1 MDKDLTTLAKD
12 SPTVLQDA
20 GKLYSFKYKTEN
32 NHRWG
37 F

>member
-1 MDKDLTTLAKD
+1 MDKDLATLAKD

-20 GKLYSFKYKTEN
+20 KKPYSFKYKTKN
-32 NHRWG
+32 NIRWD

>member
-1 MDKDLTTLAKD
+1 MDKDLATLAKD

-20 GKLYSFKYKTEN
+20 GKPYSFKYKTESN
-32 NHRWG
+32 LRWG